1 MSTLSEEE
9 KVRIRDH
16 LGFLNS
22 SELSTFVLGL
32 PAGVE
37 TQFMIERAMNLYIK
51 ESALPMVRQ
60 ILCEL
65 DDLDKSRKAVR
76 STIGVEAIGG
86 IRMRSPSDAF
96 AELNKEFIRL
106 IGRLAN
112 AFGVAPNPFDNRN
125 GTFGIPCG

>member
-1 MSTLSEEE
+1 MPLAEEE
-9 KVRIRDH
+9 KVRVRDA

-22 SELSTFVLGL
+22 SELSTYVLGL
-32 PAGVE
+32 PAGIE
-37 TQFMIERAMNLYIK
+37 TQFMIERAMNLYVK
-51 ESALPMVRQ
+51 ESALPLIRT

-65 DDLDKSRKAVR
+65 EGLDKQRAAVR
-76 STIGVEAIGG
+76 GSIGVEAIGG
-86 IRMRSPSDAF
+86 IRMRAPSDAF

-106 IGRLAN
+106 VGRLAN

>member
-37 TQFMIERAMNLYIK
+37 TQFMIERAMNLYVK
-51 ESALPMVRQ
+51 ESAIR
-60 ILCEL
+60 CEL
-65 DDLDKSRKAVR
+65 EGLDKQRAAVR
-76 STIGVEAIGG
+76 GSIGVEAIGG

-106 IGRLAN
+106 VGRLAN

>member
-1 MSTLSEEE
+1 MPLAEEE
-9 KVRIRDH
+9 KVRVRDA

-22 SELSTFVLGL
+22 SELSTYVLGL
-32 PAGVE
+32 PAGIE
-37 TQFMIERAMNLYIK
+37 TQFMIERAMNLYVK
-51 ESALPMVRQ
+51 ESALPMIRQ

-65 DDLDKSRKAVR
+65 NGLEESRCAVR
-76 STIGVEAIGG
+76 KTIGVEAIGG
-86 IRMRSPSDAF
+86 IRMRAPSDAF

-106 IGRLAN
+106 VGRLAN

>member
-1 MSTLSEEE
+1 MPLAEEE
-9 KVRIRDH
+9 KVRIRDA

-37 TQFMIERAMNLYIK
+37 TQFLIERAMNLFVL
-51 ESALPMVRQ
+51 ESALPLIRQ

-65 DDLDKSRKAVR
+65 EGLDKQRAAVR
-76 STIGVEAIGG
+76 GSISVEAIGG

-125 GTFGIPCG
+125 GTFGIPCS

>member
-1 MSTLSEEE
+1 MPLSEEE

-37 TQFMIERAMNLYIK
+37 TQFLIERAMNLYVK
-51 ESALPMVRQ
+51 ESALPMVRE

-65 DDLDKSRKAVR
+65 NGLDESRKAVR
-76 STIGVEAIGG
+76 KTIAVESIGG
-86 IRMRSPSDAF
+86 VKMRAPSDAF

-112 AFGVAPNPFDNRN
+112 AFGVAPNPFDNRSGN
-125 GTFGIPCG
+125 FGIPCG